1 VAQFFFQQL
10 SLGTE
15 SRERHYL
22 SVFSRSQVMQRVM
35 PTLVS
40 LFGALSPLFFAL
52 PADAADQAAA
62 APASITRD
70 GAHDFDFNFGM
81 WKSHITR
88 LVHPLTE
95 SKESVELNGT
105 VTVRKVWDGK
115 AALEEMEAD
124 GPKGHWEGMSLFLYN
139 PQSHEW
145 SQTFI
150 NSAQGVFAGAL
161 TGSFHDGRGELY
173 SQDTAAG
180 RVVLVRGTWS
190 NIAPDSHRY
199 EEAYSSD
206 GGKTWQT
213 VFTADLTR
221 QKS

>member
-1 VAQFFFQQL
+1 
-10 SLGTE
+10 
-15 SRERHYL
+15 
-22 SVFSRSQVMQRVM
+22 MQRVM

-139 PQSHEW
+139 
-145 SQTFI
+145 
-150 NSAQGVFAGAL
+150 
-161 TGSFHDGRGELY
+161 FHDGRGELY